1 MLIVLAFLLSENA
14 HLEDSNGISLRQG
27 RQNYTTFF
35 KPFSFLNIVIALTFY
50 GE

>member
-27 RQNYTTFF
+27 RQNTTFF
-35 KPFSFLNIVIALTFY
+35 KPFSFINIVIALTFY